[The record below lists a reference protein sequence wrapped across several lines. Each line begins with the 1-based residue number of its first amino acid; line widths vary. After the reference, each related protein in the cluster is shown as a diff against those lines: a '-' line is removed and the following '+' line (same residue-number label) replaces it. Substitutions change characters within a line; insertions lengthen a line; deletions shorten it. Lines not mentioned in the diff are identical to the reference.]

1 MREILQKNDAKNED
15 QNSIR
20 RLSPNYASKKPSLEP
35 TSRCSE
41 MDSTKNAT
49 GYYFGSNARDSISPS
64 AKIPKTLTLSIK
76 RTAMIS
82 EMPYENH
89 WTFVSENKSIL
100 KRDKITTTT
109 RKSKESAASEKR
121 KLHVA
126 FGNHGT
132 SSNGKQNLSIQS
144 TA

>member
-1 MREILQKNDAKNED
+1 MQKTKTRILFADSHPTTLQKSHHWSQRPDAPKWT
-15 QNSIR
+15 Q
-20 RLSPNYASKKPSLEP
+20 
-35 TSRCSE
+35 
-41 MDSTKNAT
+41 
-49 GYYFGSNARDSISPS
+49 
-64 AKIPKTLTLSIK
+64 PKTRRVTTSDRTLGTRFHHQRKSPRLTLSIK